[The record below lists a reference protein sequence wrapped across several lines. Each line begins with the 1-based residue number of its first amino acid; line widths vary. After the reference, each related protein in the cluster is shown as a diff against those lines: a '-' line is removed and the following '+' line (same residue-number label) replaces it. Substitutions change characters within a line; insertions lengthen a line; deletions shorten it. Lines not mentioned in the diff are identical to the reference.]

1 MMEEGA
7 SRPMELNELQDAV
20 GLWLISLKEL
30 TEQQAQLEADLAADP
45 RYTQLLFIK
54 ESIDKCEE
62 RIKNALKS
70 SFIPAVTIQ
79 NAGYEAIL
87 QTRKGK
93 ETLHFDIQAIEQEPT
108 LATCIVKSVNERLF
122 KAVVEAKSLDMSMY
136 CTPEAGTEVKA
147 VIIRKVDDKK
157 P

>member
-1 MMEEGA
+1 
-7 SRPMELNELQDAV
+7 MELNELQDAV

-45 RYTQLLFIK
+45 RYTQLADIRLNIGVLEDQIK
-54 ESIDKCEE
+54 DI
-62 RIKNALKS
+62 LKAS
-70 SFIPAVTIQ
+70 GAKSATIQ

>member
-1 MMEEGA
+1 MMEEAMDLNNLHDAVAPGLDRLA
-7 SRPMELNELQDAV
+7 GLEVLARTLEGELN
-20 GLWLISLKEL
+20 S
-30 TEQQAQLEADLAADP
+30 DP
-45 RYTQLLFIK
+45 RYTQLADIRLNIGVLEDQIK
-54 ESIDKCEE
+54 DI
-62 RIKNALKS
+62 LKAS
-70 SFIPAVTIQ
+70 GAKSATIQ

-108 LATCIVKSVNERLF
+108 LATCIIKSVNERLF